1 MLLFHVK
8 IVCQQVR
15 VGVEGDGKGY
25 D

>member
-1 MLLFHVK
+1 MLLSHVK